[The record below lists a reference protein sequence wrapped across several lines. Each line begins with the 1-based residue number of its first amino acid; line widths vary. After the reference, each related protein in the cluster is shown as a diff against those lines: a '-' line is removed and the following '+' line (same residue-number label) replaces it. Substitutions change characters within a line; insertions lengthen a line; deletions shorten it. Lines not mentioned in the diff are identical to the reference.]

1 MIPNPRKTAPR
12 RAALLSMFAL
22 PAVAAASLLPSLSQA
37 APAPAQSAKAQ
48 QVTDSLT
55 RFLRKKLSSPNGS
68 LRIVVK
74 PGARADAGYFSEV
87 AIYGKPALLKK
98 RMPIT
103 ELQMRATN
111 VHISP
116 SMLLRPK
123 KRDLV
128 TLASTTALRVIVSEN
143 DLTQMFAN
151 GKSTAKMNLKAKFIG
166 DKLRVAGNMNL
177 GWLSGPVVATGTM
190 RVGANRMININL
202 LSLKLNGVEA
212 PAALKASFSD
222 RLNPLISADDL
233 PFKPI
238 FKPLRFD
245 GSRVIITAG

>member
-1 MIPNPRKTAPR
+1 MQISPQNATR
-12 RAALLSMFAL
+12 RAALLAAFAL
-22 PAVAAASLLPSLSQA
+22 PVIAAASLA
-37 APAPAQSAKAQ
+37 RAVATTPAQNTKAQ
-48 QVTDSLT
+48 QVTASLT
-55 RFLRKKLSSPNGS
+55 KFLHKKLSSPNGS

-98 RMPIT
+98 RMPVS

-116 SMLLRPK
+116 SLITRAG

-128 TLASTTALRVIVSEN
+128 TLASTTSLRVVITEDN
-143 DLTQMFAN
+143 LTQMFAN

-177 GWLSGPVVATGTM
+177 GWLNGPVVATGTL
-190 RVGANRMININL
+190 RVGADRMINIDL
-202 LSLKLNGVEA
+202 LTLQLNGVEA
-212 PAALKASFSD
+212 PAALKANFSD

-233 PFKPI
+233 PFKPN
-238 FKPLRFD
+238 FKPLKFD
-245 GSRVIITAG
+245 GPRVIITAG